1 MRYGSSNLTPNS
13 IKNCNVAC
21 NRSEVSAQGVAPVA
35 AETLV
40 VVPCACSNKKDKR
53 KQMYARV
60 KECLLEDSCRSEWYS
75 RQSYFSNWIISC
87 TWASIVGSAWIL
99 CIPGQ
104 LWRFKYSPTSVGLGL
119 WSPVPTILG
128 ANFRLCRH
136 LTFSADSP
144 PPPHVLDV
152 LAGSLRTTR
161 FIGSSRSVQLHHQAL
176 GGLKWLPY
184 TASLQQII
192 SISTPTLRC

>member
-144 PPPHVLDV
+144 PPTCSRRACRIFENDAVYRL
-152 LAGSLRTTR
+152 LSIGAASSSGTR
-161 FIGSSRSVQLHHQAL
+161 WPQVASIYRQSAADYLH
-176 GGLKWLPY
+176 
-184 TASLQQII
+184 
-192 SISTPTLRC
+192 